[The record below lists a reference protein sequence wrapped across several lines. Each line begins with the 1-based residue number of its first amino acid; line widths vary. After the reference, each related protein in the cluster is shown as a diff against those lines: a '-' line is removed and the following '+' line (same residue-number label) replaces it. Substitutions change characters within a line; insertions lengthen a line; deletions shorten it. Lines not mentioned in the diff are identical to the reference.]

1 MAQSWEHVYVALPR
15 FDITYQP
22 SAESL
27 KADLQAMGIKQLF
40 DRDSAELQGIA
51 DVPKPFYLTTI
62 VHTARIKVDEKGVE
76 AQAASGAQLGCGAA
90 MPLQITADRP
100 FLVILAESGSQAP
113 LFLAIVRDPRAG
125 GG

>member
-1 MAQSWEHVYVALPR
+1 MYVALPR